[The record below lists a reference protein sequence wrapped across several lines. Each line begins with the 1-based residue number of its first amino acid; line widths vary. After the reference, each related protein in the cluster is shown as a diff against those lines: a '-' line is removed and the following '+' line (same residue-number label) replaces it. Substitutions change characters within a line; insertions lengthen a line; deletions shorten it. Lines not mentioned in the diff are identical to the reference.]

1 MRIKNLLATVAVSIS
16 ALAITGCTNMKA
28 EKSNYKPSK
37 PRKLEIADGKFML
50 DNKPM
55 QFICGEMHYPRIPRE
70 LWRDRMQRAK
80 AMGVNCISAYV
91 FWSFHEREPGVFD
104 FTGNADIAEFC
115 RIAHEE
121 DLLVFLRPGPYVCAE
136 YDFGGYPSWLQN
148 HKGMK
153 WRSKDPQFLKLM
165 ERYIN
170 RLAEEVRDL
179 QITKGGP
186 ICFVQV
192 ENEYGFYGNDKEYL
206 AKTRNIIKNAGFDVM
221 LTTCDGGGQMGRGY
235 TEGCFPCIN
244 GAFGDDIFRFVDKY
258 HKGGPYFVAEFYPAW
273 FDEWGRRHS
282 RKDKDKA
289 GKQLD
294 WMLSHGVSISIYMF
308 HGGTNFWYTN
318 GANCPPYKPQ
328 PTSYDYDAP
337 LGEYG
342 NMTPKFF
349 AFREIVRKNL
359 PAGEKLPPV
368 PPQPKV
374 VTVDQFELT
383 DSAPLYSALPK
394 AVKSERPM
402 TMEKLG
408 QDFGYVLY
416 RTTIDK
422 PVKGKL
428 VCKELRDFGV
438 VMIDGNPVG
447 QMDRRHN
454 QNSIE
459 IDIKK
464 APAKLEILVE
474 NVGRV
479 NFGGHLLHNLKG
491 ITETVTIDGKE
502 ILDWENYTL
511 PLYKENV
518 FDYDYGKPITGKP
531 AFHRGTFNVK
541 ETGEIF
547 LDLGKW
553 GKGAVWVNGKSLG
566 KFWSIGPQQTM
577 YLPSCWVKKGKN
589 EVVVMEIDDRG
600 SRTISGLPQP
610 VLDTL
615 QEDRNRPTSKQRDG
629 KYPWLDKGDMVAK
642 TTLKPGNKPQDI
654 KFANSLTARHIC
666 IEVLNSSQNQPY
678 SHIAEIDVLDGEGN
692 VIPKKNWK
700 IWFANTEELSS
711 EDGKAEN
718 LIDGKPNTHW
728 HSVYS
733 GIPSKFPHVI
743 VIDTGAI
750 GTFSGIRYTGRPG
763 NRGGAKDVQIYA
775 RPQFFLNK

>member
-1 MRIKNLLATVAVSIS
+1 MKLTINLLACLTLIVTV
-16 ALAITGCTNMKA
+16 GCSVMQETKTT
-28 EKSNYKPSK
+28 YKPTK
-37 PRKLEIADGKFML
+37 PRKLEVVNGKFMI
-50 DNKPM
+50 DNKET

-70 LWRDRMQRAK
+70 LWRDRMIRAK
-80 AMGVNCISAYV
+80 AMGINCISAYV
-91 FWSFHEREPGVFD
+91 FWSFHERKEGVFD

-121 DLLVFLRPGPYVCAE
+121 GLYVFLRPGPYVCAE

-148 HKGMK
+148 YKGMK
-153 WRSKDPQFLKLM
+153 WRSKDPQFMKLM
-165 ERYIN
+165 KRYID
-170 RLAEEVRDL
+170 RLAEEVKDL

-186 ICFVQV
+186 ICLVQV

-206 AKTRNIIKNAGFDVM
+206 NKTRDIIKNAGFDVM

-235 TEGCFPCIN
+235 IEGCFPCIN
-244 GAFGDDIFRFVDKY
+244 GAFGDDIFRFVDKFQ
-258 HKGGPYFVAEFYPAW
+258 KGGPYFVAEFYPAW

-289 GKQLD
+289 AKQLD
-294 WMLSHGVSISIYMF
+294 FMLANDISVSIYMF

-349 AFREIVRKNL
+349 AFRETVQKNL
-359 PAGEKLPPV
+359 PKGEKLPPV
-368 PPQPKV
+368 PPQPKI
-374 VTVDQFELT
+374 VTVDEFSLS
-383 DSAPLYSALPK
+383 DSASLYGCLGKP
-394 AVKSERPM
+394 VKSQRPM

-416 RTTIDK
+416 RTTINK
-422 PVKGKL
+422 PVKGEL
-428 VCKELRDFGV
+428 VCKDLRDFGV
-438 VMIDGNPVG
+438 VLVNGKPVG

-459 IDIKK
+459 IDIKNV
-464 APAKLEILVE
+464 PAKLEILVE

-491 ITETVTIDGKE
+491 ITETVTINDKE
-502 ILDWENYTL
+502 LLNWENYPL
-511 PLYKENV
+511 PLYKADV
-518 FDYDYGKPITGKP
+518 FAYDFDKKITGQP
-531 AFHRGTFNVK
+531 AFHRGSFHTD
-541 ETGEIF
+541 EIGEIF
-547 LDLGKW
+547 LNLGKW

-589 EVVVMEIDDRG
+589 EVVVLEIDDRG
-600 SRTISGLPQP
+600 TRKISGLAQP

-615 QEDRNRPTSKQRDG
+615 QEDKNRPTSKQRDG

-642 TTLKPGNKPQDI
+642 TSLKAGNQPQDI
-654 KFANSLTARHIC
+654 KFKNSLTARHIC
-666 IEVLNSSQNQPY
+666 IEVLNSHQNQNF
-678 SHIAEIDVLDGEGN
+678 SHIAEIDVLDGEDKI
-692 VIPKKNWK
+692 IPKKNWK
-700 IWFANTEELSS
+700 IWFTNTEELSA

-718 LIDGKPNTHW
+718 LIDGKAKTHW
-728 HSVYS
+728 HSIYS

-743 VIDTGAI
+743 VIDTGSI